1 MPEAQ
6 KTGPARSADLPAHPR
21 SCNKEK
27 FMQRQ
32 STRSQPAGQEA
43 RNGTSHGK
51 PEGEV
56 EPIPLQFL
64 EADQATARKKT
75 WLWEGRIPANTVTF
89 LQGTKGCGKSTWL
102 RHIAAMVS
110 GGPKLPGQRSKTRHP
125 GHILWFAGEEE
136 GDGTVLRGL
145 RDLGAV
151 LSRCKI
157 QDLYTSEVA
166 AAIALPRDLKRLE
179 AAVRH
184 YHAALVVLDPVFSF
198 CDGTV
203 SLEGPSIEARA
214 FMLPLIGLARRESC
228 TILLSRNCTKDR
240 SASALDSGRG
250 SGELGNAARAVIH
263 LAEVAD
269 DRGTFGLASAGLN
282 EGAKP
287 LTLLYQLEPVGDSV
301 RAVAKGTVSTSADDL
316 AQSDCDA
323 AERDALGD
331 AKRLLRRIL
340 SDGWISATDVRR
352 EAANALLS
360 DSTLRRAKASLAVP
374 SRRRKGEIASWE
386 WGPPVGGW

>member
-1 MPEAQ
+1 
-6 KTGPARSADLPAHPR
+6 
-21 SCNKEK
+21 
-27 FMQRQ
+27 MQRK
-32 STRSQPAGQEA
+32 STREANSGQEA
-43 RNGTSHGK
+43 SNNGVANPAPCSD
-51 PEGEV
+51 V
-56 EPIPLQFL
+56 EAVPLAFL
-64 EADQATARKKT
+64 DADQATVRKKS

-89 LQGTKGCGKSTWL
+89 VQGTKGCGKSTWL

-110 GGPKLPGQRSKTRHP
+110 GGPKLPGQRAKTRHP
-125 GHILWFAGEEE
+125 GHVLWFAGEEE

-157 QDLYTSEVA
+157 QDLYTSEVSG
-166 AAIALPRDLKRLE
+166 AIALPRDLKRLE
-179 AAVRH
+179 AAIRH

-214 FMLPLIGLARRESC
+214 FMLPLIGLGRRESC
-228 TILLSRNCTKDR
+228 TIILSRNCTKDR

-269 DRGTFGLASAGLN
+269 ERGTFGLASAGLN

-287 LTLLYQLEPVGDSV
+287 LTLLYQLEAVGQSV
-301 RAVAKGTVSTSADDL
+301 RAVPKGTVSTSADDL

-340 SDGWISATDVRR
+340 ADGWVSATDVRR

-386 WGPPVGGW
+386 WGPPAGGW